1 MFWFDFKKCKNLSVG
16 LGNQHI
22 PNRSFGARRQVG
34 MATLAGLYSDSMVV
48 CYYLD
53 LGSTDSAITM
63 LVDHYSLLNN
73 NAASLLY

>member
-1 MFWFDFKKCKNLSVG
+1 MLKNLCVG
-16 LGNQHI
+16 LGNQYI

-53 LGSTDSAITM
+53 LGTTDLAITM
-63 LVDHYSLLNN
+63 ILDHYSLLNN
-73 NAASLLY
+73 EAVSVLY

>member
-1 MFWFDFKKCKNLSVG
+1 MCKNLSVG
-16 LGNQHI
+16 LGNQYI

-48 CYYLD
+48 FYYLD
-53 LGSTDSAITM
+53 MGSTDSAITM
-63 LVDHYSLLNN
+63 VLDHYSLLNN